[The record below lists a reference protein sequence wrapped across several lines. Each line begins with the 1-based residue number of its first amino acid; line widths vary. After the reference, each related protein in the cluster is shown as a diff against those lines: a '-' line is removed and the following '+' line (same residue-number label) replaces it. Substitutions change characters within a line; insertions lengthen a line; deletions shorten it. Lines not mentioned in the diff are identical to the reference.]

1 MRALS
6 LCLLVAA
13 ARAHPQKIS
22 FGDSS
27 SSSSSDKAGVNTRLG
42 LLATQLGLDPTA
54 TQGGSQEFSS
64 QGSSLTSSSGSG
76 QAGASA
82 PLIDGSGG
90 SASASGRIPAP
101 GSGSSSQLS
110 GSSGAQQCCC
120 APASQVC
127 QDPFGGGDDLVGGG
141 FIDPRLKNNT
151 FSSSSGLRSGLGS
164 ISTRIVNRPVASTN
178 AQQNSC
184 PVGQQTCCY
193 DASID
198 LSVFGIQCINP
209 QSANQFVPWTQGC
222 GGQELVR
229 QSSKTCGTRQ
239 PARVSG
245 GEHGDSVPGEFP
257 WTCLLLNQNNDF
269 VGSCAVIPDDTSND
283 NTRPTRKII
292 TAAHKLKNLQQND
305 LLKARVGEWD
315 ASGFNSP
322 EQFNHQEYTI
332 VRILKHPQF
341 SAGRLSND
349 IALLYTDRDIDLSNP
364 YVNTACLP
372 ACDNMFDH
380 VFSNGTGVR
389 CWVAGW
395 GKNEFDGSFQFKQK
409 KVALPLVQPSR
420 CNTALKAAL
429 NQQRSGTG
437 NRFQL
442 HTSEVCAG
450 GEVGKDACTGD
461 GGSPLVCQAQSGR
474 WTVVGLVTWGVG
486 CGSDTPGVY
495 AKVASFRDWI
505 NAN

>member
-22 FGDSS
+22 FGDTSS
-27 SSSSSDKAGVNTRLG
+27 SSSGSEKAGVNTRLG

-64 QGSSLTSSSGSG
+64 QGSSLTSSSG

-101 GSGSSSQLS
+101 GSSSSSQLS

-151 FSSSSGLRSGLGS
+151 FSSSGLRSGLGS

-209 QSANQFVPWTQGC
+209 QSANQVSRWPHVTPI
-222 GGQELVR
+222 LV
-229 QSSKTCGTRQ
+229 S
-239 PARVSG
+239 
-245 GEHGDSVPGEFP
+245 DWSV
-257 WTCLLLNQNNDF
+257 
-269 VGSCAVIPDDTSND
+269 
-283 NTRPTRKII
+283 
-292 TAAHKLKNLQQND
+292 
-305 LLKARVGEWD
+305 
-315 ASGFNSP
+315 
-322 EQFNHQEYTI
+322 
-332 VRILKHPQF
+332 
-341 SAGRLSND
+341 
-349 IALLYTDRDIDLSNP
+349 
-364 YVNTACLP
+364 
-372 ACDNMFDH
+372 
-380 VFSNGTGVR
+380 
-389 CWVAGW
+389 
-395 GKNEFDGSFQFKQK
+395 
-409 KVALPLVQPSR
+409 
-420 CNTALKAAL
+420 
-429 NQQRSGTG
+429 
-437 NRFQL
+437 
-442 HTSEVCAG
+442 
-450 GEVGKDACTGD
+450 
-461 GGSPLVCQAQSGR
+461 
-474 WTVVGLVTWGVG
+474 
-486 CGSDTPGVY
+486 
-495 AKVASFRDWI
+495 
-505 NAN
+505 